1 MSLVLDA
8 GYWVLGAGC
17 WMLDAGCWMKWQ
29 MTLHFSR
36 FKKYRR
42 EKDFQKSK
50 LIPNTKQKE
59 RSHV

>member
-8 GYWVLGAGC
+8 GYWVLG
-17 WMLDAGCWMKWQ
+17 AGCWMKWQ